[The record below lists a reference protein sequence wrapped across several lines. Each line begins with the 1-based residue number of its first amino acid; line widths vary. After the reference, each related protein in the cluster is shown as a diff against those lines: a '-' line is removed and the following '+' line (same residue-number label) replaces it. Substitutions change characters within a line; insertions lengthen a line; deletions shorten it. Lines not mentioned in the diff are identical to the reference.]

1 MARLIPPAPINRP
14 FVHNAAQPARPR
26 KERRSQRIAEPV
38 EIIDRFEVNIGDF
51 VGSDTERI
59 KAAVAAAAALDKP
72 AVIKLEHATTYTLT
86 ETIAVPK
93 NYILIDLNQAVIAR
107 STDYGNT
114 FEFGYDIANLNLYR
128 DNFARTGVV
137 NGTI

>member
-51 VGSDTERI
+51 VGSDTEKI

-93 NYILIDLNQAVIAR
+93 NYILIDLNQAVITR
-107 STDYGNT
+107 STDYGLRLRLAMT
-114 FEFGYDIANLNLYR
+114 FQILKFIAIALL
-128 DNFARTGVV
+128 ARESLMVS
-137 NGTI
+137 